1 MAKKINI
8 NFITLVVLFM
18 IWLLPFLQGS
28 FSFVKI
34 EALGG
39 ISTNEAQD
47 TTLNSENW
55 FSGRY
60 ADLEQDYLT
69 YNFGFRETA
78 IRLQNQIQYELFS
91 KTNAEDVIVGKNN
104 YLFELKYIKAHYGF
118 DFIGEAYLSD
128 KLMKMK
134 FIQDTLAKLNKTFI
148 FIIAPSK
155 ADFFPEYIPDK
166 YKTDSTKTNYNE
178 IKSLIKNYDIN
189 YIDYNAM
196 FSRLKTTSK
205 YDLYPYAGTHWS
217 EYGNIVAL
225 DSLKHYIELHTKYV
239 LPNMD
244 YSEIK
249 LSDGY
254 GGTDNDMGKAINLLF
269 LPNYGELAYPNVKF
283 TETKNTNKPN
293 LLMVSDSYWMSI
305 YYSHRPN
312 QLFKKHSFWYY
323 YNVSYDYG
331 QETEGKSPCDLNLRE
346 EVLKKD
352 IICVMCTAPNLKSIG
367 SRFVDDCYDLFKKG
381 MVNDD
386 YRKRMAKIE
395 KNRMQFW
402 NDDEACQKF
411 LKNAI
416 SEKRPLDSVIT
427 GVAKYLVDSSN

>member
-1 MAKKINI
+1 ML
-8 NFITLVVLFM
+8 FI
-18 IWLLPFLQGS
+18 IWLLPFLQS
-28 FSFVKI
+28 TFTFVKV

-39 ISTNEAQD
+39 VSAIQTKD
-47 TTLNSENW
+47 TILDTENW

-60 ADLEQDYLT
+60 AELEQDYLT
-69 YNFGFRETA
+69 NNFGFRETA
-78 IRLQNQIQYELFS
+78 IRLQNQIQYNLFH
-91 KTNAEDVIVGKNN
+91 KTTAEDVILGKNN
-104 YLFELKYIKAHYGF
+104 YLFELKYIKAYNGF
-118 DFIGEAYLSD
+118 DYIGAAYLSD
-128 KLMKMK
+128 KLQKMK

-166 YKTDSTKTNYNE
+166 YKTNSTKTNYKE

-189 YIDYNAM
+189 YIDYNLM
-196 FSRLKTTSK
+196 FSRLKATSK
-205 YDLYPYAGTHWS
+205 YALYPYAGTHWS

-225 DSLKHYIELHTKYV
+225 DSLKHYIETHTKYV

-244 YSEIK
+244 YLEIK

-269 LPNYGELAYPNVKF
+269 PPDYGELAYPNVKF

-305 YYSHRPN
+305 YYSNRPN

-323 YNVSYDYG
+323 YNVSYDYN
-331 QETEGKSPCDLNLRE
+331 QETEGKSPLDLNLKDE
-346 EVLKKD
+346 LLKQD
-352 IICVMCTAPNLKSIG
+352 IICVMCTEPNLKSIG
-367 SRFVDDCYDLFKKG
+367 SRFVDDCYDLFKTGK
-381 MVNDD
+381 VNEAC
-386 YRKRMAKIE
+386 RKRMAQIE
-395 KNRMQFW
+395 KYRMQFW

-416 SEKRPLDSVIT
+416 NEKRPLDSVLT
-427 GVAKYLVDSSN
+427 NVAKYLVDSSN